1 MERLRL
7 RITRDGTERR
17 VDLRAGTWILGR
29 SEGADLHLEDRSASR
44 EHLRLLVRR
53 GEVLV
58 EDLGSRNGSRL
69 EGVLLRGRVPWRPG
83 QRLVIGTTTLTI
95 EAVPAESGRPATRLA
110 AWARVVPPWGRI
122 AVGLAALLFPLVLLL
137 ASGEAAHATS
147 PSVRL
152 EEAEARGLVF
162 GRSGV
167 DVEIG
172 ERLEIA
178 WRPKRPLDET
188 LVWLRLGIEPPEG
201 GLRLEVNGLEVA
213 SWEHEEEGPRRLRLP
228 KGILREG
235 ENLLAFVVE
244 DAAGPWSLWDL
255 SVEEEP
261 RPRCGREACVH
272 EARRWLQ
279 QGREARERQAIDP
292 GNLHAA
298 WLAFRRARTLL
309 EGLDPKPELYAT
321 AITLLEEAEAELE
334 GECRRL
340 RFGVVQSLAFG
351 REEEAIRLARR
362 MLRTFPGPEHACHER
377 ARDFLERLDESGGGR

>member
-7 RITRDGTERR
+7 RISTEGKVRR
-17 VDLRAGTWILGR
+17 VDLRDGNLILGR
-29 SEGADLHLEDRSASR
+29 SEGADVHLEDRAASR
-44 EHLRLLVRR
+44 EHLRLRVAG

-69 EGVLLRGRVPWRPG
+69 EGVRLRGPVPWRPG
-83 QRLVIGTTTLTI
+83 QRLTLGATTLVI
-95 EAVPAESGRPATRLA
+95 ESPSREAPRAGALLASWARAVPT
-110 AWARVVPPWGRI
+110 WARI
-122 AVGLAALLFPLVLLL
+122 AAGLAAVLLPAILLL
-137 ASGEAAHATS
+137 ASGDEAHATS
-147 PSVRL
+147 PAVRL

-162 GRSGV
+162 GRGGV
-167 DVEIG
+167 DVEVG
-172 ERLEIA
+172 ERLEIS
-178 WRPKRPLDET
+178 WRPKRPLEET
-188 LVWLRLGIEPPEG
+188 LVWLRAGIEPPEG
-201 GLRLEVNGLEVA
+201 GMRLEVNGLEVA
-213 SWEHEEEGPRRLRLP
+213 SFRHEAEGPRRLRLP
-228 KGILREG
+228 KEILREG
-235 ENLLAFVVE
+235 ENLLAFVME

-261 RPRCGREACVH
+261 RPRCGREACVR

-279 QGREARERQAIDP
+279 QGRESRERQAIDP

-321 AITLLEEAEAELE
+321 AIALLEEAEAELE

-351 REEEAIRLARR
+351 REEEAVRLARR

-377 ARDFLERLDESGGGR
+377 ARDFLERLEGWGGRR